1 MERKRGVE
9 DRIVLITISG
19 TEAAN
24 SLRWEGDIFSAA
36 CAYHFHSHGRKG
48 WQQED
53 TVFFCETRK
62 KTSLPFCALI

>member
-24 SLRWEGDIFSAA
+24 SLRWEGFFFLQPVHIIFIRMGAKVGSKRTA
-36 CAYHFHSHGRKG
+36 
-48 WQQED
+48 
-53 TVFFCETRK
+53 VF
-62 KTSLPFCALI
+62 L

>member
-24 SLRWEGDIFSAA
+24 SLRWEGFFFFAA
-36 CAYHFHSHGRKG
+36 WAYHFHSHGRKG

-53 TVFFCETRK
+53 SGFFVKLGKR
-62 KTSLPFCALI
+62 PAYHFAH